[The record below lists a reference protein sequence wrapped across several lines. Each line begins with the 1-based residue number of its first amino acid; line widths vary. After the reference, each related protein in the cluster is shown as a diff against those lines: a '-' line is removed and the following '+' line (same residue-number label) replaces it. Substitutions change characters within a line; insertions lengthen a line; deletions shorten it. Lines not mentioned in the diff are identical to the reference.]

1 MLRWTLFRLANATI
15 NINKHPLEFA
25 RDIAITAKKT
35 FTAVIRHSLSLPLTL
50 TRVYQSI
57 CIIWLIIYVYLH
69 QFDKRQCFD
78 GKQRTTTNMND
89 EMVTLLLHLSIYHS
103 VCVCCYLS
111 EASINLFVFSALFMW
126 LFSVPEHITHI
137 MLLQTKAD
145 PEKKWREREVK
156 DVPFYLGEGKWRW
169 KGGNR
174 KESENLILVTERS
187 RKIDSEYLMNVN
199 KRRS

>member
-1 MLRWTLFRLANATI
+1 MIYAQMNFIPVGKCHYKHKQASPGICSRQWNHSQKTLYGC
-15 NINKHPLEFA
+15 HSPL
-25 RDIAITAKKT
+25 
-35 FTAVIRHSLSLPLTL
+35 SLSLPLTL

-57 CIIWLIIYVYLH
+57 CIISFIIYVYLH

-137 MLLQTKAD
+137 MLLQTEAD
-145 PEKKWREREVK
+145 PEE
-156 DVPFYLGEGKWRW
+156 
-169 KGGNR
+169 
-174 KESENLILVTERS
+174 
-187 RKIDSEYLMNVN
+187 
-199 KRRS
+199 KRR